1 MYQTDKE
8 KNGVTYQTD
17 NEKLGEFIAQL
28 RREKQWTQK
37 ELASRLFISD
47 RAVSKWERGLSMPN
61 VSMLIPMA
69 EIFGVTVTSCFVGNV
84 LRQKVH

>member
-17 NEKLGEFIAQL
+17 NEKFGEFIAQL

-37 ELASRLFISD
+37 ELAQ
-47 RAVSKWERGLSMPN
+47 W
-61 VSMLIPMA
+61 
-69 EIFGVTVTSCFVGNV
+69 
-84 LRQKVH
+84 H

>member
-17 NEKLGEFIAQL
+17 NEKFGEFIAQL

-47 RAVSKWERGLSMPN
+47 KAVSKWERGLTKLT
-61 VSMLIPMA
+61 VSFEIPMG
-69 EIFGVTVTSCFVGNV
+69 EVVGGTVTDMHRGA
-84 LRQKVH
+84 RR

>member
-17 NEKLGEFIAQL
+17 NEKFGEFIAQL
-28 RREKQWTQK
+28 RREKKWTQK

-47 RAVSKWERGLSMPN
+47 KAD
-61 VSMLIPMA
+61 
-69 EIFGVTVTSCFVGNV
+69 
-84 LRQKVH
+84 Q